1 MINRPMSPDLAL
13 AKDMLHGWILAE
25 QAVMTGQEY
34 RMGTRLLRRADLR
47 AIRDS
52 IRYWKGEIDRMEGR
66 SRIRTQQVIPR
77 NT

>member
-77 NT
+77 